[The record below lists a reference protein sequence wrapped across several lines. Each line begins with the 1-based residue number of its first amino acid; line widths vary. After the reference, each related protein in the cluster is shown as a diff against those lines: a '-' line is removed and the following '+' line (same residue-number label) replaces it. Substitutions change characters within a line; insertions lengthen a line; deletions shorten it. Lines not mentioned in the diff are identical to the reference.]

1 MNSSKASDSC
11 SCRKN
16 RIREKMRQFFLPED
30 YKGSRTLLLKGEDH
44 HYLTRVLR
52 YGEDKEFPGRDR
64 DGNLYNLKMV
74 EAGQESCL
82 LSVEPDTTDTT
93 RSGNESENP
102 IPWITVYPAILKGKK
117 FDQVIRQATETGVNS
132 IQPLITRNTVV
143 KVSAGDD
150 EKKRERW
157 QKIALEASQQ
167 CGNPAITAISAPLAL
182 KNLSLPEEDCIL
194 FFHEKMLEN
203 KPLHRYLREIPG
215 RLHLFFGP
223 EGGFSPEET
232 KRFLSAGGKPV
243 YLGSNVLRAETAVIY
258 GTGAVQT
265 ILREH
270 DRW

>member
-1 MNSSKASDSC
+1 
-11 SCRKN
+11 
-16 RIREKMRQFFLPED
+16 MRQFFLPED
-30 YKGSRTLLLKGEDH
+30 YKNTPTILLSGEDH

-52 YGEDKEFPGRDR
+52 YSEGSEFPGRDR
-64 DGNLYNLKMV
+64 NGKLYSLKIV
-74 EAGQESCL
+74 ECGPESCL
-82 LSVEPDTTDTT
+82 LSVEPEKAEGQNGGGDT
-93 RSGNESENP
+93 EKLPE
-102 IPWITVYPAILKGKK
+102 IIVYTAILKGKK
-117 FDQVIRQATETGVNS
+117 FDQVIRQATETGVNR
-132 IQPLITRNTVV
+132 IQPLISRNTIV
-143 KVSAGDD
+143 KISSGEE
-150 EKKRERW
+150 EKKRDRW

-167 CGNPAITAISAPLAL
+167 CGNPEITRVSPPVEL

-203 KPLHRYLREIPG
+203 KPLHRYLREIPE

-232 KRFLSAGGKPV
+232 ERFLNWGGKPV